1 MIRIAC
7 LLAWLL
13 AAPVGIARAQGSE
26 TSASAAAA
34 ARDLYEAGIEAAEA
48 ERFEAAL
55 AAFERSYELAPRAA
69 TLMNLG
75 AVAERAGRLVTAL
88 NAYRRFLATADARL
102 LAAHGDAARAAA
114 ARLTPALAHLSVV
127 GVGLERQ
134 DELRLDGEPL
144 ERASLGLDLPVDPGP
159 HSVTVERPVRAP
171 DGASPE
177 DASAPERL
185 ECARADVTL
194 SAGARRDLEL
204 RVACPL
210 PRFVVEA
217 PATAPAASDPA
228 PWIALGVGAGVLVIG
243 AVVVGVVVAGT
254 PAPSEPGFVGNLAP
268 GSFVVF

>member
-1 MIRIAC
+1 MIRLAC
-7 LLAWLL
+7 ALAWLAL
-13 AAPVGIARAQGSE
+13 IPVGAARAQGSE
-26 TSASAAAA
+26 VSASAAAA

-48 ERFEAAL
+48 ERFEEAL
-55 AAFERSYELAPRAA
+55 EAFERSYELAPRAA

-88 NAYRRFLATADARL
+88 NAYRRFLATADERL
-102 LAAHGDAARAAA
+102 LASRGDAAREAA
-114 ARLTPALAHLSVV
+114 ARLTPELAHLSVV
-127 GVGLERQ
+127 VVGLERQ
-134 DELRLDGEPL
+134 DELRLDGAPL

-159 HSVTVERPVRAP
+159 HAVTVERPVRAP
-171 DGASPE
+171 DGAGLE
-177 DASAPERL
+177 DAPAPERL

-217 PATAPAASDPA
+217 TEAAPAPSDPA
-228 PWIALGVGAGVLVIG
+228 PWIALGVSAGVLAIG
-243 AVVVGVVVAGT
+243 ALVVGVVVAST

>member
-1 MIRIAC
+1 MIRLACALAC
-7 LLAWLL
+7 LLAGPIG
-13 AAPVGIARAQGSE
+13 AARAQGSE
-26 TSASAAAA
+26 VSASAAAA

-48 ERFEAAL
+48 ERFEEAL
-55 AAFERSYELAPRAA
+55 EAFERSYELAPRAA

-75 AVAERAGRLVTAL
+75 AVAEPAGRLVTAL
-88 NAYRRFLATADARL
+88 NAYRRFLASADERL
-102 LAAHGDAARAAA
+102 LAAHGAAARAAI

-127 GVGLERQ
+127 VVGLERQ
-134 DELRLDGEPL
+134 DELRLDGAPL

-159 HSVTVERPVRAP
+159 HAVTVERTVGAA
-171 DGASPE
+171 DGARSE
-177 DASAPERL
+177 EAAAPERI

-217 PATAPAASDPA
+217 AVTAPAPADPA

-243 AVVVGVVVAGT
+243 AVVVGVVVASA
-254 PAPSEPGFVGNLAP
+254 PPPSEPGFVGNLAP